1 MSSSVAT
8 SRLDLRLPVLGGVLV
23 VLTVMAI
30 QAGLSGLHSVDDPL
44 ADWRIHA
51 QIGLSVLAY
60 LLAVFH
66 VRRGGSGNLA
76 MIIGIGLALRLVL
89 ALSHPMLSS
98 DMYRYVW
105 DGRVELA
112 GINPYLYVPADE
124 ALRFMRDD
132 FIFTNMNR
140 PDYAHTIYPPFAQ
153 MFFAAVGLISP
164 TLTAMRLAIVGL
176 DAVSIWAL
184 IRLLDIAG
192 RNRALVLIYAWN
204 PLILWEFGNNAHI
217 DALAVCLI
225 LLALL
230 VMFDGKKHSIGVGSL
245 AYGGAVLTKFLPL
258 VIAPA
263 LWPRGGWKLALGSV
277 FLWVGL
283 YRVYAN
289 WGDAGWQ
296 VLGFLGEYRHEEQLD
311 TGSGY
316 WIPAVLGQMA
326 DLPHWVGTAF
336 GALSAGLLGVL
347 GAWIAFVR
355 RPMALPDVARA
366 CVWLVMALLLLLTPH
381 YAWYYAWLS
390 AFAVL
395 APVWPA
401 IWLSSAA
408 MLLYE
413 PGLPPHVV
421 LPSVLFLSTLALV
434 WFDRRAVFST
444 QGNS

>member
-1 MSSSVAT
+1 MSSTAT
-8 SRLDLRLPVLGGVLV
+8 FSRIDMRLPMLGV
-23 VLTVMAI
+23 VLSVLTLLAI

-44 ADWRIHA
+44 ADWRIHV
-51 QIGLSVLAY
+51 QIGLSVITY
-60 LLAVFH
+60 LLAVFY
-66 VRRGGSGNLA
+66 VRRVGVGNLWV
-76 MIIGIGLALRLVL
+76 IVGVGLALRLILSV
-89 ALSHPMLSS
+89 SHPMLSS

-105 DGRVELA
+105 DGRVALA

-124 ALRFMRDD
+124 ALRFLRDD

-153 MFFAAVGLISP
+153 MFFALVGLISP
-164 TLTAMRLAIVGL
+164 TLTAMRLAIVAL
-176 DAVSIWAL
+176 DGVSIWAL
-184 IRLLDIAG
+184 IRLLDLAG
-192 RNRALVLIYAWN
+192 RDRALVLIYAWN
-204 PLILWEFGNNAHI
+204 PLVFWEFGNNAHI

-225 LLALL
+225 LLSLL
-230 VMFDGKKHSIGVGSL
+230 VMFSRAKNWAGPVF
-245 AYGGAVLTKFLPL
+245 GGAVLTKFLPL

-263 LWPRGGWKLALGSV
+263 LWPRGGWRAATGSAL
-277 FLWVGL
+277 LIAIL
-283 YRVYAN
+283 YTVYAI
-289 WGDAGWQ
+289 WGHAGWQ

-311 TGSGY
+311 SGSGY
-316 WIPAVLGQMA
+316 WIPAVLGQMVS
-326 DLPHWVGTAF
+326 LPHGAGTAF
-336 GALSAGLLGVL
+336 GALAAGLLGVL

-355 RPMALPDVARA
+355 RPMELPDVALA

-421 LPSVLFLSTLALV
+421 LPSVLFVSTLALV
-434 WFDRRAVFST
+434 WFDRRAVLST